1 MQGEP
6 RVSVV
11 SAVRNGERYLS
22 EALESV
28 MGQTLPPDE
37 VLVIDD
43 GSTDATADIARSYG
57 ARVMPSRGRG
67 VSDAR
72 NTGIAECRGD
82 LIAFIDHDD
91 VWEPHKLERQVAHLE
106 THPEVGYVLCWL
118 RVVIEPGFERP
129 AWVKD
134 EDLTRGYLAHGP
146 SLFVRRGAFETV
158 GLFTSGLA
166 IGEDADWIVRAQ
178 EAGVPCGVVAEPL
191 IRYRLHGE
199 NATGDGS
206 VNAHAVMHVL
216 RLAVVRKR
224 AAAPAG
230 KGRGAR

>member
-1 MQGEP
+1 MQGES

-43 GSTDATADIARSYG
+43 GSTDATADIARSCG

-72 NTGIAECRGD
+72 NTGIAECRCD

-118 RVVIEPGFERP
+118 RVVIEPGFERR
-129 AWVKD
+129 
-134 EDLTRGYLAHGP
+134 ERDLREQQGWGAHPGHGDV
-146 SLFVRRGAFETV
+146 LRIHAR
-158 GLFTSGLA
+158 
-166 IGEDADWIVRAQ
+166 
-178 EAGVPCGVVAEPL
+178 
-191 IRYRLHGE
+191 HGE
-199 NATGDGS
+199 LDDVRTVLDPPLRSGEPRRRALNGLVRDAVGEPQEQVINIVVEMEFPGWRPAKHG
-206 VNAHAVMHVL
+206 AH
-216 RLAVVRKR
+216 R
-224 AAAPAG
+224 APPSG
-230 KGRGAR
+230 Q

>member
-43 GSTDATADIARSYG
+43 GSTDATADIARSCG
-57 ARVMPSRGRG
+57 ARVMPRRGRG

-91 VWEPHKLERQVAHLE
+91 VW
-106 THPEVGYVLCWL
+106 
-118 RVVIEPGFERP
+118 
-129 AWVKD
+129 
-134 EDLTRGYLAHGP
+134 
-146 SLFVRRGAFETV
+146 
-158 GLFTSGLA
+158 
-166 IGEDADWIVRAQ
+166 
-178 EAGVPCGVVAEPL
+178 
-191 IRYRLHGE
+191 
-199 NATGDGS
+199 
-206 VNAHAVMHVL
+206 
-216 RLAVVRKR
+216 
-224 AAAPAG
+224 
-230 KGRGAR
+230 